1 MKKFLLLPALAFCSL
16 AAQAAD
22 PALSFEGDG
31 TAASPYLIKTA
42 DDVIALATACNGAT
56 STTSGHYAG
65 KYFSLTADI
74 DMAGKSG
81 FYGIA
86 TAPADKATS
95 TGTYHFDGIF
105 DGCGYR
111 IKNMKIN
118 GVVRKDDGSVNTS
131 TSANGSRRYCGFFGA
146 IGTGGKVSNLVIDA
160 SCRIEAYSYAGG
172 VVGNLGTDAFV
183 ENCANYAEVVTYDGY
198 TGGIVGCQVTSSTK
212 TGGISNCFN
221 AGSIRSC
228 GSTVGGIVGRASY
241 GELKNCANVGSVLA
255 YNFDPVKAAFSQTK
269 VGGIVGDNQYSRMAD
284 CFNAGDVYAMKEQ
297 AGGIAGSISR
307 NSTKG
312 GISNCLNV
320 GYVYGS
326 LGYNCGYIAGVN
338 YSSST
343 VVTDLSNCYYDAQ
356 MLNTLFGAADMTFGG
371 NATIQRLNTS
381 RLTNGQTLAGL
392 EGWVYKTGSYPVP
405 SGLNYPELF
414 TAAATYVSIP
424 AGQNADLL
432 TSSATASTGTTVS
445 LERPTELFTVSGST
459 VTAHPSAGNGVGVL
473 TLTNG
478 AFTRHLLLS
487 TYTIPFSG
495 QGTEASPYLINNKED
510 LIGLANLSNGMRLQ
524 WADKHFR
531 LTSDID
537 LAGETRFMGIGC
549 SPDTV
554 NNFAPGFRLI
564 FRGNFNG
571 DNHKISNWTADW
583 VRFDADSNYIDWRK
597 GGYYSGGFFGTLGN
611 GAVVRN
617 LVIDRSCKY
626 LGYMYV
632 GGIAIQTRGD
642 ARIENC
648 HVGAEIIAYNRYT
661 GGIISQ
667 DNPSTPA
674 GVEGG
679 SVQIANCTFTGK
691 ILANYDYTAG
701 IIGYSSSDKTSIT
714 SCVNAGSIEC
724 RRFDTKVLGTTST
737 SQLNRIAG
745 IAGAIRGRIEG
756 CASYG
761 PITVYPGWSSSATA
775 ARKLL
780 GCGGI
785 AGQLSNYT
793 TNASLRHN
801 FTSSQVYLP
810 EAFSGQVQ
818 AAAIVGDFWAAAKDP
833 VFGTSSANY
842 ADTTLCATKGLVC
855 TFTNAPDSVERI
867 KVFHGLATSD
877 FTSGNAI
884 DSLAQH
890 FTFINGYYPMPKA
903 LAENADVRTAA
914 ATFFKIGPAQGG
926 YIGHL
931 LPDAVC
937 PFNNV
942 MPLTGILAVGELFR
956 IENNGLR
963 VRGCNAGGNDIL
975 TLTNGWYSTLYPIH
989 KEEGA
994 GIGSLTD
1001 DATDPVIATEYFTT
1015 DGLRVLRPAAG
1026 QTVIAISRTLSGRT
1040 AVAKQVVR

>member
-131 TSANGSRRYCGFFGA
+131 TGANGSRRYCGFFGA

-160 SCRIEAYSYAGG
+160 SCRIEAYSYVGG

-228 GSTVGGIVGRASY
+228 GSIVGGIVGRASY

-269 VGGIVGDNQYSRMAD
+269 VGGIVGDNQYSRMAE

-338 YSSST
+338 YSSSS

-381 RLTNGQTLAGL
+381 RLTSGQTLAGL

-424 AGQNADLL
+424 AGQNADLI
-432 TSSATASTGTTVS
+432 TGFATASTGTTVG

-495 QGTEASPYLINNKED
+495 QADRWRPELRERYAYDLRQCDYQTLVQEA
-510 LIGLANLSNGMRLQ
+510 
-524 WADKHFR
+524 
-531 LTSDID
+531 
-537 LAGETRFMGIGC
+537 
-549 SPDTV
+549 
-554 NNFAPGFRLI
+554 
-564 FRGNFNG
+564 
-571 DNHKISNWTADW
+571 
-583 VRFDADSNYIDWRK
+583 
-597 GGYYSGGFFGTLGN
+597 
-611 GAVVRN
+611 
-617 LVIDRSCKY
+617 
-626 LGYMYV
+626 
-632 GGIAIQTRGD
+632 
-642 ARIENC
+642 
-648 HVGAEIIAYNRYT
+648 YT
-661 GGIISQ
+661 
-667 DNPSTPA
+667 
-674 GVEGG
+674 
-679 SVQIANCTFTGK
+679 
-691 ILANYDYTAG
+691 
-701 IIGYSSSDKTSIT
+701 
-714 SCVNAGSIEC
+714 
-724 RRFDTKVLGTTST
+724 
-737 SQLNRIAG
+737 
-745 IAGAIRGRIEG
+745 
-756 CASYG
+756 
-761 PITVYPGWSSSATA
+761 PGW
-775 ARKLL
+775 
-780 GCGGI
+780 
-785 AGQLSNYT
+785 
-793 TNASLRHN
+793 
-801 FTSSQVYLP
+801 
-810 EAFSGQVQ
+810 
-818 AAAIVGDFWAAAKDP
+818 
-833 VFGTSSANY
+833 
-842 ADTTLCATKGLVC
+842 
-855 TFTNAPDSVERI
+855 
-867 KVFHGLATSD
+867 
-877 FTSGNAI
+877 
-884 DSLAQH
+884 
-890 FTFINGYYPMPKA
+890 
-903 LAENADVRTAA
+903 
-914 ATFFKIGPAQGG
+914 
-926 YIGHL
+926 
-931 LPDAVC
+931 
-937 PFNNV
+937 
-942 MPLTGILAVGELFR
+942 
-956 IENNGLR
+956 
-963 VRGCNAGGNDIL
+963 
-975 TLTNGWYSTLYPIH
+975 
-989 KEEGA
+989 
-994 GIGSLTD
+994 
-1001 DATDPVIATEYFTT
+1001 
-1015 DGLRVLRPAAG
+1015 
-1026 QTVIAISRTLSGRT
+1026 
-1040 AVAKQVVR
+1040 